1 MRNYEERDSA
11 TNNRFE
17 KKPFFKPRKPAPEN
31 LLFGI
36 RPVMEA
42 IQSGRE
48 IDRVMLKKGLGG
60 ELAHELLALIGE
72 HQIPMQH
79 VPLEKL
85 NALTQ
90 KNHQGVVAF
99 ASLIEYANLEETV
112 IGVIEK
118 GETPL
123 VLLLDGVTDVR
134 NFGAIA
140 RSAECAGVHAIVV
153 PAKGAA
159 QINGDALKAS
169 AGALNLVPVCR
180 VPSLRSAI
188 YFLRDSGMQIV
199 AATEKADSDLYA
211 ATFDKPTAI
220 MVGSEETGISPEL
233 LRAADVLVKIP
244 LCGSIASLNVSAAA
258 AVVLFEVVR
267 QRNLQFDNLQFTV

>member
-1 MRNYEERDSA
+1 MRNYEER

-17 KKPFFKPRKPAPEN
+17 KKPFFKPRKPAHDK

-48 IDRVMLKKGLGG
+48 IDKVMLKKGLDG
-60 ELAHELLALIGE
+60 ELAQELLALIAE
-72 HQIPMQH
+72 HQIPVQH
-79 VPLEKL
+79 VPFEKL

-99 ASLIEYANLEETV
+99 ASLIEYADLEETV
-112 IGVIEK
+112 IGVVEK
-118 GETPL
+118 GEMPL

-159 QINGDALKAS
+159 QINGDALKTS
-169 AGALNLVPVCR
+169 AGALNMVPVCR

-188 YFLRDSGMQIV
+188 YFLRDSGIQIV
-199 AATEKADSDLYA
+199 AATEKAEHDLYSS
-211 ATFDKPTAI
+211 TLNKPTA
-220 MVGSEETGISPEL
+220 VVLGSEEAGISPDVMRL
-233 LRAADVLVKIP
+233 ADVPVKIP

-258 AVVLFEVVR
+258 AVALFEVVR
-267 QRNLQFDNLQFTV
+267 QRRCSG

>member
-1 MRNYEERDSA
+1 MYY
-11 TNNRFE
+11 
-17 KKPFFKPRKPAPEN
+17 KQRKSPPEN

-42 IQSGRE
+42 VQNGRE
-48 IDRVMLKKGLGG
+48 IDRVLLKRGVDG
-60 ELAHELLALIGE
+60 ELAQQLLALLEERG
-72 HQIPMQH
+72 
-79 VPLEKL
+79 VPVQRVPPEKL

-99 ASLIEYANLEETV
+99 ASLIEYASFEEVVISTLER
-112 IGVIEK
+112 

-140 RSAECAGVHAIVV
+140 RSAECAGVHAIVL

-159 QINGDALKAS
+159 QINGDALKTS
-169 AGALNLVPVCR
+169 AGALNITPVCR
-180 VPSLRSAI
+180 VPSLKSATG
-188 YFLRDSGMQIV
+188 FLRSSGLQVV
-199 AATEKADSDLYA
+199 AATEKADKSLYSINLA
-211 ATFDKPTAI
+211 KPTAI
-220 MVGSEETGISPEL
+220 VVGAEDAGVSPDILRVADEL
-233 LRAADVLVKIP
+233 VHIP

-258 AVVLFEVVR
+258 AVVLFEAVR
-267 QRNLQFDNLQFTV
+267 QRS

>member
-1 MRNYEERDSA
+1 MQNYDKQFSQQP
-11 TNNRFE
+11 N

-42 IQSGRE
+42 VQSGRE
-48 IDRVMLKKGLGG
+48 IDRVLLKKGLDG
-60 ELAHELLALIGE
+60 ELAQDLIALLDE
-72 HQIPMQH
+72 HKIPVQH
-79 VPLEKL
+79 VPFEKL

-112 IGVIEK
+112 IGVMER
-118 GETPL
+118 GDAPL
-123 VLLLDGVTDVR
+123 LLLLDGVTDVR

-159 QINGDALKAS
+159 QINGDALKTS

-188 YFLRDSGMQIV
+188 YFLRDSGIQVV
-199 AATEKADSDLYA
+199 AATEKAEQNLYA
-211 ATFDKPTAI
+211 ADLSKPCAI
-220 MVGSEETGISPEL
+220 VVGSEETGISPEL
-233 LRAADVLVKIP
+233 MRAADTLVKIP

-258 AVVLFEVVR
+258 AVALFEAVR
-267 QRNLQFDNLQFTV
+267 QRSSKNLT

>member
-1 MRNYEERDSA
+1 MYYKQRKA
-11 TNNRFE
+11 T
-17 KKPFFKPRKPAPEN
+17 PEN
-31 LLFGI
+31 LLFGV

-42 IQSGRE
+42 LQSGRE
-48 IDRVMLKKGLGG
+48 IDKVLLKRGLEGEQAQQLAALLEERGVPVQRVP
-60 ELAHELLALIGE
+60 I
-72 HQIPMQH
+72 
-79 VPLEKL
+79 EKL

-99 ASLIEYANLEETV
+99 ASLIEYANLEEVV
-112 IGVIEK
+112 IGAMER

-140 RSAECAGVHAIVV
+140 RSAECAGVHAIML

-169 AGALNLVPVCR
+169 AGALCITPVCR
-180 VPSLRSAI
+180 VHSLRSALR
-188 YFLRDSGMQIV
+188 FLLGCGVQIV
-199 AATEKADSDLYA
+199 ATTEKADKSLYA
-211 ATFDKPTAI
+211 LNLARPTAI
-220 MVGSEETGISPEL
+220 VVGAEDEGVSPDILRMADEL
-233 LRAADVLVKIP
+233 ARIP

-258 AVVLFEVVR
+258 AVVLFEAVR
-267 QRNLQFDNLQFTV
+267 QRLQLES

>member
-1 MRNYEERDSA
+1 MYY
-11 TNNRFE
+11 
-17 KKPFFKPRKPAPEN
+17 KQRKASPEN
-31 LLFGI
+31 LLFGV

-42 IQSGRE
+42 IQNGRE
-48 IDRVMLKKGLGG
+48 IDKVMLKKGLEG
-60 ELAHELLALIGE
+60 ELAQQLAALLE
-72 HQIPMQH
+72 ERRVPVQR

-99 ASLIEYANLEETV
+99 AALIEYANLEEVV
-112 IGVIEK
+112 ISAVER

-140 RSAECAGVHAIVV
+140 RSAECAGVHAIVI

-159 QINGDALKAS
+159 QINADALKTS
-169 AGALNLVPVCR
+169 AGALNITPVCR
-180 VPSLRSAI
+180 VYSLRSAI
-188 YFLRDSGMQIV
+188 RYLLNSGIQVV
-199 AATEKADSDLYA
+199 AATEKADKSLYSLNLA
-211 ATFDKPTAI
+211 KPTAI
-220 MVGSEETGISPEL
+220 VVGAEDEGVSPDILRMADEL
-233 LRAADVLVKIP
+233 AHIP

-258 AVVLFEVVR
+258 AVVLFEAVR
-267 QRNLQFDNLQFTV
+267 QKLQLAN

>member
-1 MRNYEERDSA
+1 M
-11 TNNRFE
+11 
-17 KKPFFKPRKPAPEN
+17 
-31 LLFGI
+31 LFGI

-48 IDRVMLKKGLGG
+48 IDKVMLKKGLDG
-60 ELAHELLALIGE
+60 ELAQELLALIDG
-72 HQIPMQH
+72 HQIPMQY
-79 VPLEKL
+79 VPQEKL
-85 NALTQ
+85 NGLTQ

-99 ASLIEYANLEETV
+99 ASLIEYANLEET
-112 IGVIEK
+112 IISVIEK
-118 GETPL
+118 GEMPL
-123 VLLLDGVTDVR
+123 VLLLDSVTDVR

-159 QINGDALKAS
+159 QINGDALKTS

-188 YFLRDSGMQIV
+188 YFLRDSGIQIV
-199 AATEKADSDLYA
+199 AATEKAEGDLYS

-220 MVGSEETGISPEL
+220 VMGSEETGISPEII
-233 LRAADVLVKIP
+233 RTADTLVKIP
-244 LCGSIASLNVSAAA
+244 LCGTIASLNVSAAA
-258 AVVLFEVVR
+258 AVTLFEAVR
-267 QRNLQFDNLQFTV
+267 QRAVKNN

>member
-1 MRNYEERDSA
+1 
-11 TNNRFE
+11 
-17 KKPFFKPRKPAPEN
+17 
-31 LLFGI
+31 
-36 RPVMEA
+36 
-42 IQSGRE
+42 
-48 IDRVMLKKGLGG
+48 
-60 ELAHELLALIGE
+60 
-72 HQIPMQH
+72 MQH

-90 KNHQGVVAF
+90 KNHQGVAAF

-112 IGVIEK
+112 IGVIER

-123 VLLLDGVTDVR
+123 VLLLDGITDVR

-159 QINGDALKAS
+159 QINGDALKTS

-180 VPSLRSAI
+180 EPSLRSAI
-188 YFLRDSGMQIV
+188 YFLRDSGIQIV

-211 ATFDKPTAI
+211 AELDKPTAI
-220 MVGSEETGISPEL
+220 VVGSEETGISPEL

-258 AVVLFEVVR
+258 AVALFEVVR
-267 QRNLQFDNLQFTV
+267 QRGKRE